1 MSHHC
6 TIVTYGS
13 EAYNQ
18 TVALR
23 TQILRKPLN
32 LHFTPQQLAEE
43 VNQIHFA
50 TFSHAQTA
58 EPQILAC
65 LILVP
70 DEQTK
75 QVKMRQV
82 AVADHI
88 QKQGVGAQLV
98 RFAENWAVQKGY
110 TLMYCHARDTAV
122 PFYLKLG
129 YAVVGEGFT
138 EVGIPHYY
146 MERPLLR

>member
-43 VNQIHFA
+43 VNQVHFA
-50 TFSHAQTA
+50 TFSHAQTT

-70 DEQTK
+70 NEQTK

-98 RFAENWAVQKGY
+98 RFAENWAVQQGY

-146 MERPLLR
+146 MERRLLR